1 MVAQK
6 INRENKKIEKVPSLK
21 VAEIVLVQCNLA
33 DNKYQQKSEVLH
45 TFPPNNLHAYLLNV
59 EPSNLV
65 LLKTYNT
72 EFGEIVITFTN
83 QTSIPL
89 EDKVNFT
96 LLINKYKRADILL
109 NQKQE
114 NLLNDMDAS
123 KKVAHKADE

>member
-1 MVAQK
+1 M
-6 INRENKKIEKVPSLK
+6 
-21 VAEIVLVQCNLA
+21 
-33 DNKYQQKSEVLH
+33 
-45 TFPPNNLHAYLLNV
+45 
-59 EPSNLV
+59 
-65 LLKTYNT
+65 LLKIYNT

-96 LLINKYKRADILL
+96 LLINKYKRADTLL

>member
-1 MVAQK
+1 M
-6 INRENKKIEKVPSLK
+6 
-21 VAEIVLVQCNLA
+21 
-33 DNKYQQKSEVLH
+33 
-45 TFPPNNLHAYLLNV
+45 LNV

-65 LLKTYNT
+65 LLKTYNA
-72 EFGEIVITFTN
+72 EFDEIVITFTN

-96 LLINKYKRADILL
+96 LLINKYKRVDILL

>member
-1 MVAQK
+1 M
-6 INRENKKIEKVPSLK
+6 
-21 VAEIVLVQCNLA
+21 
-33 DNKYQQKSEVLH
+33 
-45 TFPPNNLHAYLLNV
+45 LNV

>member
-1 MVAQK
+1 M
-6 INRENKKIEKVPSLK
+6 
-21 VAEIVLVQCNLA
+21 
-33 DNKYQQKSEVLH
+33 
-45 TFPPNNLHAYLLNV
+45 LNV

-96 LLINKYKRADILL
+96 LLITKYKRADTLL

-114 NLLNDMDAS
+114 NLLNDIDAS

>member
-1 MVAQK
+1 M
-6 INRENKKIEKVPSLK
+6 
-21 VAEIVLVQCNLA
+21 
-33 DNKYQQKSEVLH
+33 
-45 TFPPNNLHAYLLNV
+45 LNV

-96 LLINKYKRADILL
+96 LLITKYKRADTLL

>member
-1 MVAQK
+1 M
-6 INRENKKIEKVPSLK
+6 
-21 VAEIVLVQCNLA
+21 
-33 DNKYQQKSEVLH
+33 
-45 TFPPNNLHAYLLNV
+45 LNV
-59 EPSNLV
+59 DPSNLV

-96 LLINKYKRADILL
+96 LLINKYKRADTLL

>member
-1 MVAQK
+1 M
-6 INRENKKIEKVPSLK
+6 
-21 VAEIVLVQCNLA
+21 
-33 DNKYQQKSEVLH
+33 
-45 TFPPNNLHAYLLNV
+45 LNV

-123 KKVAHKADE
+123 QKVAHKADE

>member
-1 MVAQK
+1 M
-6 INRENKKIEKVPSLK
+6 
-21 VAEIVLVQCNLA
+21 
-33 DNKYQQKSEVLH
+33 
-45 TFPPNNLHAYLLNV
+45 LNV
-59 EPSNLV
+59 DPSNLV
-65 LLKTYNT
+65 LLKPYNT

-96 LLINKYKRADILL
+96 LLINKYKRADTLL

>member
-1 MVAQK
+1 M
-6 INRENKKIEKVPSLK
+6 
-21 VAEIVLVQCNLA
+21 
-33 DNKYQQKSEVLH
+33 
-45 TFPPNNLHAYLLNV
+45 LNV

-72 EFGEIVITFTN
+72 EFGETVITFTN

-96 LLINKYKRADILL
+96 LLINKYKRADTLL

>member
-1 MVAQK
+1 M
-6 INRENKKIEKVPSLK
+6 
-21 VAEIVLVQCNLA
+21 
-33 DNKYQQKSEVLH
+33 
-45 TFPPNNLHAYLLNV
+45 LNV

-65 LLKTYNT
+65 LLKTDNT

-96 LLINKYKRADILL
+96 LLINKYKRADTLL

>member
-1 MVAQK
+1 M
-6 INRENKKIEKVPSLK
+6 
-21 VAEIVLVQCNLA
+21 
-33 DNKYQQKSEVLH
+33 
-45 TFPPNNLHAYLLNV
+45 
-59 EPSNLV
+59 

>member
-1 MVAQK
+1 M
-6 INRENKKIEKVPSLK
+6 
-21 VAEIVLVQCNLA
+21 
-33 DNKYQQKSEVLH
+33 
-45 TFPPNNLHAYLLNV
+45 
-59 EPSNLV
+59 
-65 LLKTYNT
+65 LLKTYNA
-72 EFGEIVITFTN
+72 EFDEIVITFTN

-96 LLINKYKRADILL
+96 LLITKYKRADTLL

>member
-1 MVAQK
+1 M
-6 INRENKKIEKVPSLK
+6 
-21 VAEIVLVQCNLA
+21 
-33 DNKYQQKSEVLH
+33 
-45 TFPPNNLHAYLLNV
+45 LNV

-96 LLINKYKRADILL
+96 LLINKYKRADTLL